1 MNKPLK
7 CLSYVGVASVLSLGF
22 AQDDQFDT
30 VIVFGNAEKEGDA
43 LVQSKEISNLQANT
57 LQDMFQNTPS
67 VFVSGGRDVS
77 QMVFVNGMGSTFSNT
92 TIDGAYQ
99 SNFYHHAGY
108 LLIEPELLKQVGIN
122 SGAGSALDGLGALN
136 GSIKFETKSALDLLG
151 EKDFY
156 GLAKVTGYSN
166 GEGFKFSQV
175 FANRLNDNWSLLLN
189 GAHAELDDFEGG
201 SGVKYANSGSDTTS
215 YFAKL
220 SADYEAHQFSASYEN
235 IDRTFFG
242 FARLNYTGGFSLP
255 SGNDRGQ
262 QSQERDV
269 FGINYDFTPG
279 GDLINFEADLSISSQ
294 TFNGVDNDNV
304 GNDDDTADLDTID
317 LTLTNT
323 SYVSDSTSVAYGL
336 NIRQIDA
343 AFQDDARVTE
353 EEKAYGIFAQAD
365 VDLTDSFS
373 TSFGG
378 RFDSWDYTDSGTS
391 DAQTDRY
398 NFKDEKFSPNI
409 SVTYAPLDNLEL
421 SVGYAEAFRG
431 VGIREA
437 IYLDSNRDDA
447 ATVGVDERTLLEGEE
462 SNSLEAAVSYW
473 ADNGFYVRGSVF
485 KQEIDNYLDEV
496 EGQNA
501 EFLSNIDLENKGYE
515 ISFGYEDKASYYS
528 LTVTDNDHSSNTP
541 ETVTNSNY
549 NLGDEGIGRFQ
560 TGRRWLA
567 TVGHKLQDQG
577 LNLGL
582 SAEYQEGQDETSIA
596 GEVDVKEKKSFVV
609 FNAFAQW
616 DVASVDGLK
625 VQLNVDNIFDR
636 GYYEATYYPD
646 DRIYEEPG
654 RQFRLGLSYEF

>member
-1 MNKPLK
+1 MRNINLAIITAAA
-7 CLSYVGVASVLSLGF
+7 LTASLC

-30 VIVFGNAEKEGDA
+30 VIVFGKTQEDA
-43 LVQSKEISNLQANT
+43 LVKSKEISNLQANT
-57 LQDMFQNTPS
+57 LQDIFQNTPS

-77 QMVFVNGMGSTFSNT
+77 QMIFVNGMGSTFSNT

-122 SGAGSALDGLGALN
+122 SGAGSALDGLGSLN
-136 GSIKFETKSALDLLG
+136 GSIRFETKSAFDLLG
-151 EKDFY
+151 EEDFY
-156 GLAKVTGYSN
+156 GLARVTGYSN
-166 GEGFKFSQV
+166 GEGFKFSQI

-189 GAHAELDDFEGG
+189 GSHAELDDFEGG

-215 YFAKL
+215 YFAKI

-242 FARLNYTGGFSLP
+242 FARLNYTNGFSLP

-262 QSQERDV
+262 QSQKRDV
-269 FGINYDFTPG
+269 FAVNYDFAPG
-279 GDLINFEADLSISSQ
+279 GDWINFEADLAVSSQ
-294 TFNGVDNDNV
+294 IFNGVDNNNV
-304 GNDDDTADLDTID
+304 GNDDDRAALDTID
-317 LTLTNT
+317 LSLTNT
-323 SYVSDSTSVAYGL
+323 SYVSDSTSVAYGV
-336 NIRQIDA
+336 NVRQIDA
-343 AFQDDARVTE
+343 AFQDDAKVTE

-365 VDLTDSFS
+365 VDFSDSFS

-391 DAQTDRY
+391 DAQLDRY

-437 IYLDSNRDDA
+437 IYLDANRGTSAQKA
-447 ATVGVDERTLLEGEE
+447 ALEGEE
-462 SNSLEAAVSYW
+462 SSNLEASVSYL
-473 ADNGFYVRGSVF
+473 ADNGFYARGSVF
-485 KQEIDNYLDEV
+485 KQQINNYLDEV
-496 EGQNA
+496 EGQN
-501 EFLSNIDLENKGYE
+501 EDFLSTIDHKNEGYE
-515 ISFGYEDKASYYS
+515 LSFGYENEAFYYS

-541 ETVTNSNY
+541 QTTINNNY
-549 NLGDEGIGRFQ
+549 NLGAEGIGRFQ

-567 TVGHKLQDQG
+567 IVGSNFQDQG

-582 SAEYQEGQDETSIA
+582 TAEYQEGQDETSIA
-596 GEVDVKEKKSFVV
+596 GERDVKEKKSFVV
-609 FNAFAQW
+609 FNAFAEW

-625 VQLNVDNIFDR
+625 VQLNIDNIFDR
-636 GYYEATYYPD
+636 GYYEATYYAD
-646 DRIYEEPG
+646 ESIYEEPG